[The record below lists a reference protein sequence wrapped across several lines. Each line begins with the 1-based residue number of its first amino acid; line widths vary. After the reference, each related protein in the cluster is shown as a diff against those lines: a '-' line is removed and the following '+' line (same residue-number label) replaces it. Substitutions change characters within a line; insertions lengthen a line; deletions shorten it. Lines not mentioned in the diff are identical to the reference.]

1 MDVFLQSDPRNRV
14 DIEVNILGIA
24 DAFPKKSEVT
34 APFQAIKFLIHTR
47 SKVSQEKQM
56 KLLYRLDIAQFGIHK

>member
-1 MDVFLQSDPRNRV
+1 MLFQKNG
-14 DIEVNILGIA
+14 EVI
-24 DAFPKKSEVT
+24 T

-56 KLLYRLDIAQFGIHK
+56 KLLYRLDIAQFGIHKR